1 MITRAS
7 PKYSV
12 TDCRQAHPLGEL
24 GDEGWGDE
32 GGGDGGWE
40 MGGWGDGGWGDGG
53 GTSRIQN
60 EKRFFIIFLII
71 VFLHEVLSMEFFGM
85 SYQFA

>member
-32 GGGDGGWE
+32 GWGDGGWE
-40 MGGWGDGGWGDGG
+40 MGGWGMGGWGVGGWGDGG
-53 GTSRIQN
+53 WGEGGGGRGCGLYENIMNVKNT
-60 EKRFFIIFLII
+60 E
-71 VFLHEVLSMEFFGM
+71 
-85 SYQFA
+85 

>member
-32 GGGDGGWE
+32 GWGEGGMRDGGMGDGR
-40 MGGWGDGGWGDGG
+40 WGDGGMGGGGRGEGDGVVAYTR
-53 GTSRIQN
+53 TS
-60 EKRFFIIFLII
+60 
-71 VFLHEVLSMEFFGM
+71 
-85 SYQFA
+85 

>member
-32 GGGDGGWE
+32 G
-40 MGGWGDGGWGDGG
+40 WGDGGMRDGGMGDGRWGDGG
-53 GTSRIQN
+53 MGGGGRGEGDGVVAYTRTS
-60 EKRFFIIFLII
+60 
-71 VFLHEVLSMEFFGM
+71 
-85 SYQFA
+85 